1 MCLEACEDPTSPGV
15 WWRDDT
21 EWKQYD
27 VSKAAAIER
36 GIADGASRVD
46 LGSVS
51 SLKYTGGARY
61 VVDLCTMKQIN
72 LGSNYTRDVK
82 IIKVPGT
89 SVTTPAADYKSVQ
102 EELRACGESIRSL
115 KDIVLKLGSEL
126 LAVKSQIAENEAKRV
141 KADAATAN
149 QVAFLKSGCAP
160 AISRSS
166 VREGRSHSPESFY
179 STHCSSDYFPA
190 PVAAWRHD

>member
-15 WWRDDT
+15 WWRDDA

-27 VSKAAAIER
+27 ASKAAAIEK

-72 LGSNYTRDVK
+72 LGTNYTRDVK
-82 IIKVPGT
+82 IIKVPDT
-89 SVTTPAADYKSVQ
+89 SVTAPAADNKSVQ

-126 LAVKSQIAENEAKRV
+126 LAVKLQVAENESKRV
-141 KADAATAN
+141 TAYAATAN
-149 QVAFLKSGCAP
+149 QVAVLKSGCAP
-160 AISRSS
+160 AITRGY
-166 VREGRSHSPESFY
+166 VHEESY
-179 STHCSSDYFPA
+179 TGPDWTDESEDDY
-190 PVAAWRHD
+190 